1 MDTVSYE
8 INIFLVLPSVD
19 DMYKIILYAM
29 DGDDSINDTGDI
41 EFANISLEKE
51 REQLVSI
58 CLTSYLFVGMWNR
71 TEKITIITDNKIL
84 TL

>member
-8 INIFLVLPSVD
+8 INIFLVLLSVD
-19 DMYKIILYAM
+19 DMYKIILYA
-29 DGDDSINDTGDI
+29 
-41 EFANISLEKE
+41 
-51 REQLVSI
+51 I